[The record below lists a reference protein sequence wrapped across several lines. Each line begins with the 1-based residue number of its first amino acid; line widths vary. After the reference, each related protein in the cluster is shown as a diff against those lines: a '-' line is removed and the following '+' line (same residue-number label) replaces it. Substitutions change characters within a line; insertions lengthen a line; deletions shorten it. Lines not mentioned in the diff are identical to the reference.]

1 MRIHKSSPLVEQ
13 SHPIRIAVVGNPRSA
28 PLGDN
33 RLGKYSQIALN
44 RFGWAPPEP
53 RIVFM
58 PQRRH
63 LPGSE

>member
-13 SHPIRIAVVGNPRSA
+13 GHPIRIAVVGNPRSA
-28 PLGDN
+28 PLGNDG
-33 RLGKYSQIALN
+33 LGKYSQIALN

-53 RIVFM
+53 RIAFM

-63 LPGSE
+63 LLGPE